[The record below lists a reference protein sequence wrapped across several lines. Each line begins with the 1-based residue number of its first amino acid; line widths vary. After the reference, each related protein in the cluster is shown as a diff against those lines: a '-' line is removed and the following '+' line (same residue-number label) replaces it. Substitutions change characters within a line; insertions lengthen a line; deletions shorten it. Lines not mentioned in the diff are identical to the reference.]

1 MRSGV
6 IIVAVMAIAGAL
18 AGLAGANQVLGVLGR
33 ASPNFSGGIG
43 FDAIAVALLGRSHPV
58 GVLFAGL
65 LFGALEA
72 GGRQMQVVG
81 RGQHRSDR
89 HHPGADHRVRR
100 RADAGARRVSL
111 PCSARRPGGDASRAR
126 GAGGALDPARR
137 RRTLVTGWIL
147 LVLAV
152 FVATAFGIGIS
163 GNAVFRM
170 SLPRDAIA
178 LPNLIVPAA
187 PYVYVASALL
197 AFLGVRQF
205 LRGGARWSSVSLG
218 IGLAIVVSAFLVW
231 AAAGKAFSLT
241 GMLESTMVR
250 AVPIALGGLAGVL
263 SERVGVV
270 NIGIEGMLL
279 AGAFTGA
286 IVGSLTGGIGGTIAA
301 VAVGGLFGLLLAA
314 LVVTHRV
321 DQIIAGVAI
330 NVFVLGLT
338 SYVSSQVLA
347 EHHALNNAPVFRPIA
362 IPFLSDLP
370 VIGPVVFRQNI
381 FVYGALIL
389 VAIATYYLFHTR
401 SGLRA
406 RAVGEH
412 PEAADTLG
420 INVYRIRYLNV
431 TLGGMVAGF
440 GGAWFTLG
448 SVGRFDEG
456 MTGGRG
462 FIGLAAMIFGRW
474 HPVGALMAALVFGFA
489 DSLQQKLAILQ
500 TPIPSEFLAMAP
512 YVATIVLVAGL
523 IGRARPPAADGKPY
537 IKE

>member
-1 MRSGV
+1 M
-6 IIVAVMAIAGAL
+6 
-18 AGLAGANQVLGVLGR
+18 
-33 ASPNFSGGIG
+33 
-43 FDAIAVALLGRSHPV
+43 
-58 GVLFAGL
+58 
-65 LFGALEA
+65 
-72 GGRQMQVVG
+72 
-81 RGQHRSDR
+81 
-89 HHPGADHRVRR
+89 
-100 RADAGARRVSL
+100 
-111 PCSARRPGGDASRAR
+111 
-126 GAGGALDPARR
+126 R
-137 RRTLVTGWIL
+137 RRTLTVGWIL
-147 LVLAV
+147 IALAI
-152 FVATAFGIGIS
+152 FVATAFGIDTQ
-163 GNAVFRM
+163 GNAVFRL

-178 LPNLIVPAA
+178 LPNLVVPAA
-187 PYVYVASALL
+187 PYVYVAAALL

-205 LRGGARWSSVSLG
+205 LRGGARWSSISLG
-218 IGLAIVVSAFLVW
+218 IGLALLVSAFLVW

-301 VAVGGLFGLLLAA
+301 VAIGGLFGLLLAA

-362 IPFLSDLP
+362 IPFLSELP
-370 VIGPVVFRQNI
+370 VVGPVVFRQNI

-389 VAIATYYLFHTR
+389 AAIATYYLFHTR

-420 INVYRIRYLNV
+420 LNVYRIRYLNV